1 MTDSEEI
8 RETHKPASVVETEVG
23 TFEIIKN
30 YRDAFETKAFT
41 ERYVKYF
48 DQYPYIV
55 GDISADKLRLKGFN
69 SNNEKKIFD
78 YLMESATPNAPY
90 FILKRIK

>member
-1 MTDSEEI
+1 MI
-8 RETHKPASVVETEVG
+8 ETEFG
-23 TFEIIKN
+23 TFELIKD
-30 YRDAFETKAFT
+30 YKEAFDVKTFN

-55 GDISADKLRLKGFN
+55 GDVSADMLRLKGFN
-69 SNNEKKIFD
+69 SNNENQIYD

-90 FILKRIK
+90 FILKRVK

>member
-1 MTDSEEI
+1 MI
-8 RETHKPASVVETEVG
+8 ETEFGKFELIKDYKEAFDVK
-23 TFEIIKN
+23 TFS
-30 YRDAFETKAFT
+30 

-55 GDISADKLRLKGFN
+55 GDISADMLRLKGFN
-69 SNNEKKIFD
+69 SNNENQIYD